1 MALAGPG
8 AAGALAAK
16 KHQPKP
22 KPPAPPTIS
31 PAPGTPDASPGSQI
45 SILGVR
51 PSRIIGV
58 SVDGSAS
65 GGHGGTLRPYSGDR
79 GASFLLNRPF
89 IQGEQVT
96 VLVSLRGQA
105 AARSS
110 FTVARLAPIPPI
122 LDSNTPQPNKLD
134 HFVTEPTLLPPRIR
148 VNRRLPSD
156 TGDIFLTPLPA
167 PEIHP
172 GSNNELTI
180 RPVGP
185 GGPMIIDGSGRLIW
199 FDQLTPPTVAANF
212 RLQRL
217 FGHRVLTW
225 WQGGVSIAAF
235 GLGVGVIANTH
246 YRTIETV
253 RTGNGYQAD
262 IHEFLIAP
270 WGDALF
276 TVYSPVLMHVPGT
289 APGVLTTVLDS
300 IIQEVDIRTGLVV
313 WEWHALGNI
322 PLGDSYATAGNSA
335 YFDAFHLNSIQAL
348 PGNRL
353 LVSARDTSAVYEIS
367 RTTGRI
373 LWTLGGK
380 ASTFHLAPVAQFH
393 FQHDAQMLPGNRV
406 SLFDDGAGPP
416 VIEHSSRGVILAL
429 NLRKKVATLTQQYRR
444 PGKPTLAESEGNLQT
459 LPGGDVFAGFG
470 ATPYFSQ
477 FSPSGRMVFNG
488 ALPADDGSYRVF
500 RFGWDATPS
509 TKPLVVARRLSPNH
523 VVVYVSWNGANT
535 IAHWQ
540 VLAGASPASLKVVKT
555 VPDQRFET
563 RIDLGSVLGT
573 TFAVRGLGAH
583 GRALGR
589 SLSVTATP

>member
-8 AAGALAAK
+8 AAAAQAAK
-16 KHQPKP
+16 KHHP

-51 PSRIIGV
+51 PSRITGV
-58 SVDGSAS
+58 SVNGSAS
-65 GGHGGTLRPYSGDR
+65 GGHGGTLRPYSGGR

-134 HFVTEPTLLPPRIR
+134 HFVTEPSLLPPRIR

-172 GSNNELTI
+172 GSNNELTLK
-180 RPVGP
+180 PVGP

-289 APGVLTTVLDS
+289 QPGVLTTVLDS
-300 IIQEVDIRTGLVV
+300 IVQEVDIRTGLVV

-322 PLGDSYATAGNSA
+322 PLSDSYATAGNSA

-348 PGNRL
+348 SGNRL

-380 ASTFHLAPVAQFH
+380 ASTFHLAPAAQFH

-406 SLFDDGAGPP
+406 SLFDDGAGP
-416 VIEHSSRGVILAL
+416 
-429 NLRKKVATLTQQYRR
+429 
-444 PGKPTLAESEGNLQT
+444 
-459 LPGGDVFAGFG
+459 GGDVFAGFG

-477 FSPSGRMVFNG
+477 FSASGRLLFDG
-488 ALPADDGSYRVF
+488 ALPVDDGSYRVF
-500 RFGWDATPS
+500 RFPWEATPP
-509 TKPLVVARRLSPNH
+509 TRPLVVARRLSAKH
-523 VVVYVSWNGANT
+523 VVVYVSWNGAST

-540 VLAGASPASLKVVKT
+540 VLAGSSPASLKVVKT

-563 RIDLGSVLGT
+563 PIDLGSVLGT

-583 GRALGR
+583 GRVLGR